1 MSIDRPAASPAISDS
16 GLSQSSR
23 TTKRWSGV
31 GLISSSGGGL
41 NAVSVEVGDFEDI
54 DLGRDHDPGDDESK
68 PRFKRNQPELTGL
81 GIRRSRSPFESGE
94 SSKVWRKTSPKRG
107 SIGLGTDSPNR
118 GSISESSRPTSKR
131 GVTVPGPLSLEAISN
146 GHTPNMR
153 RVSRHRRTSSEIERV
168 YDSDDS
174 VPPETVF
181 YNVPVSPSRL
191 PQSRK
196 FEKFQSPLNDDDRR
210 PPTVTEEGSPKS
222 LLSNTDSTQRPSPGV
237 FPRRV
242 VSYHEA
248 VDALDDDS
256 KRLTREFGKI
266 NVQSG
271 SHEDRNSDEILQ
283 GNTSKPL
290 PALARQSRRAAS
302 HTHLP
307 STSSLID
314 PLPASKEKEAV
325 LSQTRPS
332 WLPPKKKS
340 EEKRHLAEY
349 QKMVQQAEEAEYKRQ
364 QKVLL
369 AKEDREKLYQDSS
382 KVWQTWILPNW
393 SVAYELAK
401 VF

>member
-23 TTKRWSGV
+23 TTKRWSGA

-68 PRFKRNQPELTGL
+68 PRFKRNQSELTGL

-118 GSISESSRPTSKR
+118 GSISENSRPTSKR
-131 GVTVPGPLSLEAISN
+131 GVTVPGPLSLEAISS

-222 LLSNTDSTQRPSPGV
+222 LLSNTESTQRPSPGV
-237 FPRRV
+237 F
-242 VSYHEA
+242 
-248 VDALDDDS
+248 
-256 KRLTREFGKI
+256 GKI

-271 SHEDRNSDEILQ
+271 AHEDRNSDEILQ

-393 SVAYELAK
+393 SVAYELSK
-401 VF
+401 VS